1 MRKLFIG
8 GVVFVSLLSGSASS
22 VGATAVTKPS
32 DSHAVVS
39 VSHVKRQRDTIYHIR
54 RNRITNRSNRPKV
67 VVLRFNGRKE
77 VEYQM
82 QKHETV
88 KVFGH
93 DSKTALLNRT
103 RAFFTK
109 QHIKVTYSFKNRLS
123 WKQSWMH
130 ITNK

>member
-8 GVVFVSLLSGSASS
+8 GAVFVSLLSGSASS

-32 DSHAVVS
+32 DNRAMVS
-39 VSHVKRQRDTIYHIR
+39 VKRQRDVTYHIR
-54 RNRITNRSNRPKV
+54 RNRITNRANRPKV

-82 QKHETV
+82 KKHETV

-93 DSKTALLNRT
+93 DSKTTLLNRT

-109 QHIKVTYSFKNRLS
+109 RHIKVTYSFKNRLS

>member
-32 DSHAVVS
+32 DNHAIS
-39 VSHVKRQRDTIYHIR
+39 VSHVKRQRDVIYHIR
-54 RNRITNRSNRPKV
+54 RNRITNRSSRPKV

-82 QKHETV
+82 KKHETV

-93 DSKTALLNRT
+93 DSKNALLNRT
-103 RAFFTK
+103 HAFFTK
-109 QHIKVTYSFKNRLS
+109 HHIKVTYSFKNRLS